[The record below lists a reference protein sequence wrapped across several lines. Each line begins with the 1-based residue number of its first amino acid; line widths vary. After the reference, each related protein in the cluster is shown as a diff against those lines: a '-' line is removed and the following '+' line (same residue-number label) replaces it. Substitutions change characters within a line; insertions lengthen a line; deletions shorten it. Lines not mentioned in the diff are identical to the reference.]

1 MVSTL
6 DSLNRSGNIEYVQV
20 FIYFFP
26 SLADRM
32 FRLMDTN
39 KDGFLNFQEV
49 AKTFNLL
56 CKGDHVLK
64 LRLFYCLHLP
74 GMVLPGELEELNK
87 PHFGEET
94 EVDGPEEGQ
103 YFISKEFIIQ
113 VFLGLGSLN
122 FAFSKK

>member
-1 MVSTL
+1 MHLCALNEETYFSESSSTSNQKMAL
-6 DSLNRSGNIEYVQV
+6 YSLNRSGNIVCRYLL
-20 FIYFFP
+20 FFL

-94 EVDGPEEGQ
+94 EVDGPEEG
-103 YFISKEFIIQ
+103 
-113 VFLGLGSLN
+113 
-122 FAFSKK
+122 